1 MVTREW
7 LVRQYPLA
15 LRHRAARPVVR
26 GAAVALGRR
35 GCCELF
41 ANPHLDATARTAGG
55 ESSGNAAHDDALALL
70 APRGLGPA
78 PTDRVAAARP
88 AYVARDPRAGG

>member
-26 GAAVALGRR
+26 GAAVDLGRR
-35 GCCELF
+35 GYCELF

-55 ESSGNAAHDDALALL
+55 ESSGNAVVPVATTVLATRLI
-70 APRGLGPA
+70 R
-78 PTDRVAAARP
+78 
-88 AYVARDPRAGG
+88 